1 MVSLRYASKAFPAFI
16 LQSVDKDDLWGS
28 FMPMQALSGGLLKC
42 MVYSGDGEN
51 RGFFSP
57 IAKYFSCTPDVHC
70 GWAKGTRYSLKADLP
85 EGFSVTQP
93 LSECNTF

>member
-16 LQSVDKDDLWGS
+16 LQSADKGDLWGS

-51 RGFFSP
+51 RGFFHPLQSTFL
-57 IAKYFSCTPDVHC
+57 AHRTCTVDGQKVPDIH
-70 GWAKGTRYSLKADLP
+70 
-85 EGFSVTQP
+85 
-93 LSECNTF
+93 